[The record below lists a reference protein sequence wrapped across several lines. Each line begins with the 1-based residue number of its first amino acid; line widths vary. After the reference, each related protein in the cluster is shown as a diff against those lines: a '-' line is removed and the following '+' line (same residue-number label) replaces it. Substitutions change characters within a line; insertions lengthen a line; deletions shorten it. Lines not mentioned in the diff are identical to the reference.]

1 MRMTCEAAA
10 LIDEVRAGPDHVHR
24 VLGPFD
30 LCQLGYASLVMA
42 GET

>member
-10 LIDEVRAGPDHVHR
+10 RIDEVRAGPDHVLR

-30 LCQLGYASLVMA
+30 PCLLGYASLVMA